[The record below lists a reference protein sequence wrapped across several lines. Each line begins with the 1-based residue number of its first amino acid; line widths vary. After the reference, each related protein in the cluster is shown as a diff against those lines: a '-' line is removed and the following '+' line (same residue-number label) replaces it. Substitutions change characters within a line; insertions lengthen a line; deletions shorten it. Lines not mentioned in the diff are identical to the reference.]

1 MNISGLM
8 KANYSLKMGMI
19 KMKIWSLKIVSI
31 DVYSMRNLP

>member
-19 KMKIWSLKIVSI
+19 KMKIWSLKIISI
-31 DVYSMRNLP
+31 DIYSIGDLS